1 MTAISAATSH
11 ICITSL
17 LCWVELRIKIP
28 FSRKRTQSQYYV
40 QKILD
45 LDESIHFGQPWH
57 HRKCY
62 CTCAWVFPG
71 ELTFRRS
78 DRTISPQ
85 DELTGIF
92 FWIQLCEKWEN
103 WAHDVNTKRGRTT
116 REIQHRMEEVLPVI
130 TNKNFE
136 NLRWLPMAAIFPKHV
151 LTLLTLISQ
160 EPQWLA

>member
-62 CTCAWVFPG
+62 CTCAWVFPD
-71 ELTFRRS
+71 ELTFRRT
-78 DRTISPQ
+78 DWTISPPG
-85 DELTGIF
+85 ELTGIPKIQF
-92 FWIQLCEKWEN
+92 TKKLSDQVFCHRHNYSQLSANVPVIIRQYQWVFVCLQLCYL
-103 WAHDVNTKRGRTT
+103 
-116 REIQHRMEEVLPVI
+116 I
-130 TNKNFE
+130 
-136 NLRWLPMAAIFPKHV
+136 
-151 LTLLTLISQ
+151 LTLTYSWFQRKNDSSGHPMGLHV
-160 EPQWLA
+160 